1 MSNKFQQIA
10 KAAGSMTALAL
21 SLGLLGQI
29 PAQASLIG
37 DQVNLEIELN
47 GEAPDF
53 VFIPGGSQAIVE
65 PSSGNFPEGVEFVNV
80 FASSSSFDSD
90 EDDINPLEF
99 LILSFTDPASLF
111 SVEDSSYVTILTGDI
126 NVEDSFFQGSLDFFW
141 SYVEFEEIQPFT
153 WEVTLNDL
161 NWVDFPTGKIV
172 DVEGFGEG
180 FLQGV

>member
-80 FASSSSFDSD
+80 FASSSSFSFDSD

-111 SVEDSSYVTILTGDI
+111 SVEDSSYVTTIRGLVRGCWFPHSSTGWGGKHPLT
-126 NVEDSFFQGSLDFFW
+126 
-141 SYVEFEEIQPFT
+141 
-153 WEVTLNDL
+153 
-161 NWVDFPTGKIV
+161 
-172 DVEGFGEG
+172 
-180 FLQGV
+180 